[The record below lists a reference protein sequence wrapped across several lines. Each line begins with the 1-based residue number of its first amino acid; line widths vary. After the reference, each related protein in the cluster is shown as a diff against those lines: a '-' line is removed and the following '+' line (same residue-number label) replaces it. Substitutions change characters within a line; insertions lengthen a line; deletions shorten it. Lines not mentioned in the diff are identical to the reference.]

1 MKRKKLYFKSW
12 LDNTILIITFFQFV
26 LIGSINDFEKIPSY
40 LLLILWFIINI
51 KLLKKFSKKIKKMLD
66 WYDII

>member
-26 LIGSINDFEKIPSY
+26 LIGSINDFGKITSY

-51 KLLKKFSKKIKKMLD
+51 KLLKKFSKKFKKMLD
-66 WYDII
+66 WFIII

>member
-66 WYDII
+66 